1 MGPALIPFGP
11 IDSLCD
17 VWLPFIL
24 SDQLLLQS
32 TLFYTSVYLSALH
45 PPASHEIARYKGEA
59 LSLLNRR
66 LADPRHAV
74 TDVTIATVLLFIHQ
88 SIVSGNEAHTRT
100 HMDGLEKMLKIRG
113 SRSNPEVQEILFWY
127 ESSSSLT
134 ICSIVD

>member
-1 MGPALIPFGP
+1 MDPVLIPLGP

-17 VWLPFIL
+17 IWLPFIL

-32 TLFYTSVYLSALH
+32 TLFYSSAYLSALH

-66 LADPRHAV
+66 LADPGHIV

-88 SIVSGNEAHTRT
+88 SIVSGNEAHTLT
-100 HMDGLEKMLKIRG
+100 HMDGLEMMLKIRD
-113 SRSNPEVQEILFWY
+113 SKSNPKVQEILFWY
-127 ESSSSLT
+127 KSFSSLT
-134 ICSIVD
+134 TCSIAD